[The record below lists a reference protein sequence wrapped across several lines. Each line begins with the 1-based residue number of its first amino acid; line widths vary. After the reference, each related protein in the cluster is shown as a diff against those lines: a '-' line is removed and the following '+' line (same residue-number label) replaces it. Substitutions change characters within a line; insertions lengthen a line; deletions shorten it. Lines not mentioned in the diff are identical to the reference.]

1 MYINGN
7 GFENKK
13 NKKWML
19 CSKVLFRRKMM
30 IVKIKGMKD
39 KRRSK
44 ARRAGIGAEAEGNRE
59 FKTYKYGI
67 HKYLLNSREWTT

>member
-1 MYINGN
+1 
-7 GFENKK
+7 
-13 NKKWML
+13 
-19 CSKVLFRRKMM
+19 
-30 IVKIKGMKD
+30 MKD